1 MVTVLLWVLAVFA
14 VAVIV
19 VFLCGLFCDGLASNK
34 GTHRTVIRL
43 YGIRRRME
51 VAQLKTELRR
61 DSADLRRALQRD
73 LDEQGKL

>member
-1 MVTVLLWVLAVFA
+1 MVTVLLWVLVVFS

-51 VAQLKTELRR
+51 AAQLKTELRR
-61 DSADLRRALQRD
+61 DAAYLRRALRRD